1 MIQNKSL
8 IYGLVI
14 ISGFILVWLIYAEQG
29 IDPQSDL
36 STNETPLILIDGK
49 VPPKLSDLPAHL
61 QYIDEATC
69 LQCHATE
76 RKMNFGT
83 GPLIAKKIPHEFRE
97 NCASCHLLEK

>member
-76 RKMNFGT
+76 RKMNFGNT
-83 GPLIAKKIPHEFRE
+83 SLIAKKMPHEYRG
-97 NCASCHLLEK
+97 NCVSCHLLEK

>member
-1 MIQNKSL
+1 MIENKSL

-29 IDPQSDL
+29 TYPQSDL
-36 STNETPLILIDGK
+36 SSNETPLILVDGK